1 MSDSPENADDQRA
14 AGIDWMQRGIEREKK
29 DHEAM
34 LQNWMHQRIAD
45 KKSKQWQFPPRPK
58 LAPVPPSSEADTDEA
73 TAAAGAN
80 FRQVLTA
87 LHELSQRLEEVRTRA
102 IAASHSLTGLDGP
115 IHTDLPSHPL
125 PGTLPQ
131 FRPGLPVF
139 DALGMQI
146 LTLARQVQEIT
157 AQLDRALAALD
168 A

>member
-14 AGIDWMQRGIEREKK
+14 AGIDWMQRGIERNKM
-29 DHEAM
+29 DHEMRLKLLHRRAAA
-34 LQNWMHQRIAD
+34 QTQ
-45 KKSKQWQFPPRPK
+45 KQWQFPPRPK

-157 AQLDRALAALD
+157 TQLDRALAALD